1 MSGILDPKSRI
12 MDTVITDN
20 GRRQMASGQM
30 RIKYVTF
37 TDLGAFYEPTDSG
50 VLDDPTEHRLYFE
63 PPSDLPSDLIT
74 YETDDSGI
82 LAPYRGNGLG
92 VYGKNVVTTI
102 AVTGS
107 DVIENSI
114 IESFGNLQAIG
125 TLDPLDDSSDF
136 RLNLNQ
142 VAFTVKKFANDIAD
156 IDAIETLA
164 HDHRLSR
171 LPNFKYLPPVNH
183 IGQLAN
189 QPIAEYENLNE
200 EFDTDTVQRDKRLSG
215 LDSVTINFSETS
227 IDNNF
232 IMQAFEALYEGQ
244 DRKKVSS
251 LTKLDV
257 IDGGFEPSRSDP
269 SKLRRF
275 LYLGKIM
282 FDNFQ
287 NPTFVNMFT
296 IELE

>member
-30 RIKYVTF
+30 RIEYATF
-37 TDLGAFYEPTDSG
+37 TDVGSFYEAAPNG
-50 VLDDPTEHRLYFE
+50 VLADPSEGRLYFE

-92 VYGKNVVTTI
+92 VYGKNVVTSS

-107 DVIENSI
+107 DIIESSI
-114 IESFGNLQAIG
+114 IESFGHLQVIG
-125 TLDPLDDSSDF
+125 TVDPLDDSSDF
-136 RLNLNQ
+136 TLNKNQ
-142 VAFTVKKFANDIAD
+142 VIFTVKKFQNDVAD

-164 HDHRLSR
+164 HDHRLSK

-183 IGQLAN
+183 IGQLAG
-189 QPIAEYENLNE
+189 QPIADYENLNE
-200 EFDTDTVQRDKRLSG
+200 EFDTDIAQRDKRLSG
-215 LDSVTINFSETS
+215 LDSVAIDFRETS

-232 IMQAFEALYEGQ
+232 IMQAFETLYDG
-244 DRKKVSS
+244 DKVSS
-251 LTKLDV
+251 LTKLDI
-257 IDGGFEPSRSDP
+257 IDGGFEPSREDP
-269 SKLRRF
+269 TKSRRF

>member
-20 GRRQMASGQM
+20 GRRQLASGQM
-30 RIKYVTF
+30 RIEYATF
-37 TDLGAFYEPTDSG
+37 TDIGSFYESEAG
-50 VLDDPTEHRLYFE
+50 ILADPTSGRLYFE

-82 LAPYRGNGLG
+82 LAPYRSNGLG
-92 VYGKNVVTTI
+92 VYGRNVVASSAI
-102 AVTGS
+102 TGS
-107 DVIENSI
+107 NIIENSI
-114 IESFGNLQAIG
+114 LESFGHLQVIG
-125 TLDPLDDSSDF
+125 TQDPLDDSSDF
-136 RLNLNQ
+136 RLTRDQ
-142 VAFTVKKFANDIAD
+142 VVFTVKDFPNSVAD
-156 IDAIETLA
+156 IDVIETLA
-164 HDHRLSR
+164 HDHRLSN

-183 IGQLAN
+183 IGQLAG
-189 QPIAEYENLNE
+189 QPIADYENLNE
-200 EFDTDTVQRDKRLSG
+200 EFDMDPVARDERLKG
-215 LDSVTINFSETS
+215 LDSTTILFDETS

-232 IMQAFEALYEGQ
+232 IMQAFETLYDGAN
-244 DRKKVSS
+244 VSS
-251 LTKLDV
+251 LTKLDI
-257 IDGGFEPSRSDP
+257 IDGGFEPSREDP
-269 SKLRRF
+269 ARQRRF